1 MSRAWRLEVG
11 PRGALDYDEM
21 MTPVKLR
28 AEIKKA
34 VDRLPPE
41 RLASL
46 ADYVSFL
53 TRPSL
58 EQRLASAERAVAKG
72 KVTDWREV
80 RSDV

>member
-1 MSRAWRLEVG
+1 MSA
-11 PRGALDYDEM
+11 A
-21 MTPVKLR
+21 KLR

-34 VDRLPPE
+34 VDKLPRDQLE
-41 RLASL
+41 SV

-58 EQRLASAERAVAKG
+58 LQRINAAEKAICSGRG
-72 KVTDWREV
+72 TNWRKV